1 LCRRGRVMVGEEL
14 ERNSSRKVD
23 PATPIYVDGELIE
36 EVPLF
41 LMYHKPAGVHST
53 MKDNLGRPDL
63 SGVLPEAW
71 MGELHPVGRLDAETT
86 GLLMFCADGKYTQRL
101 LHPRRAIEREY
112 VAQVEGEVSEAE
124 LRETLAAGV
133 KTSDGVV
140 CADVVEAADATVR
153 LIVREGKH
161 RMVRRLL
168 ANVGHPVME
177 LHRVRYGEF
186 VLGGLQPGQWRVLE
200 PEESAWIT
208 EGKK

>member
-1 LCRRGRVMVGEEL
+1 MVGEEI

-23 PATPIYVDGELIE
+23 PTTPIFVDGELIE

-41 LMYHKPAGVHST
+41 LMYHKPEGVHST

-112 VAQVEGEVSEAE
+112 VAQVEGEVHEAE

-140 CADVVEAADATVR
+140 CADVVEAADTTVR

-168 ANVGHPVME
+168 ANVGHPVVE

-186 VLGGLQPGQWRVLE
+186 VLGGLQPGQWRALE
-200 PEESAWIT
+200 LEESAWIT
-208 EGKK
+208 AGKT